1 MTWSELQNQMD
12 AVLPADSAAM
22 EEARRRWDAIA
33 KPLQGLGKLEELL
46 VRAAGAAGSPDLDW
60 GKKGVA
66 VFCADNGVVAEGVT
80 QTGQEVTAVVTENLS
95 KGDTSVCK
103 MARVAHADVFPVD
116 IGVKCAVT
124 GENILPRKVAHG
136 TRNMTKGP
144 AMTREETV
152 KALEVGIELMQDLKQ
167 QGYRIVATGEMGI
180 GNTTTSS
187 AVASVL
193 LGLPPEEV
201 TGRGAGLSSE
211 GLARKRLAVCRAIA
225 CNAPDPSDAFDVL
238 QKVGGLDLAGMAGA
252 FLGGAAMQMPV
263 VIDGFIS
270 AVPALLAARR
280 CPAAV
285 DYMLASHR
293 SGETAGGMVLD
304 ALGLSPF
311 LDCNMSL
318 GEGSGA
324 VAAMPLLDMGLSVY
338 LKMSTFEEI
347 KVEQYEEFE

>member
-1 MTWSELQNQMD
+1 MTLEETLRRI
-12 AVLPADSAAM
+12 VPADRSIE
-22 EEARRRWDAIA
+22 EEAWRRWDSIA
-33 KPLQGLGKLEELL
+33 KPLRGLGLLEEAIARIAGMTRTVEVDLSR
-46 VRAAGAAGSPDLDW
+46 RA
-60 GKKGVA
+60 VA
-66 VFCADNGVVAEGVT
+66 VFCADNGVVEEGVT

-95 KGDTSVCK
+95 KGDTSLQDG
-103 MARVAHADVFPVD
+103 ARRPCGCVSVD

-124 GENILPRKVAHG
+124 GNILPRKVAHG

-211 GLARKRLAVCRAIA
+211 GLARKRLAVRRAIA

-270 AVPALLAARR
+270 AAAALLAARM
-280 CPAAV
+280 CPAVV
-285 DYMLASHR
+285 DYMLASHV
-293 SGETAGGMVLD
+293 SGEPAARLLLQE
-304 ALGLSPF
+304 LGLTPF
-311 LDCNMSL
+311 LTANMTL
-318 GEGSGA
+318 GEGTGA
-324 VAAMPLLDMGLSVY
+324 VAALPLLDMACAVY
-338 LKMSTFEEI
+338 GTMRTFEQISIEAY
-347 KVEQYEEFE
+347 QPLH

>member
-1 MTWSELQNQMD
+1 MTLEETLRRI
-12 AVLPADSAAM
+12 VPADRSIE
-22 EEARRRWDAIA
+22 EEAWRRWDSIA
-33 KPLQGLGKLEELL
+33 KPLRGLGLLEEAVARIAGMTRTVEVDLSR
-46 VRAAGAAGSPDLDW
+46 RA
-60 GKKGVA
+60 VA
-66 VFCADNGVVAEGVT
+66 VFCADNGVVEEGVS

-270 AVPALLAARR
+270 AAAALLAARM
-280 CPAAV
+280 CPAVV
-285 DYMLASHR
+285 DYMLASHV
-293 SGETAGGMVLD
+293 SGEPAARLLLQE
-304 ALGLSPF
+304 LGLKPF
-311 LDCNMSL
+311 LTANMTL
-318 GEGSGA
+318 GEGTGA
-324 VAAMPLLDMGLSVY
+324 VAALPLLDMACAVY
-338 LKMSTFEEI
+338 GTMRTFEQISIEPY
-347 KVEQYEEFE
+347 QPLH

>member
-1 MTWSELQNQMD
+1 M
-12 AVLPADSAAM
+12 
-22 EEARRRWDAIA
+22 
-33 KPLQGLGKLEELL
+33 
-46 VRAAGAAGSPDLDW
+46 
-60 GKKGVA
+60 
-66 VFCADNGVVAEGVT
+66 
-80 QTGQEVTAVVTENLS
+80 
-95 KGDTSVCK
+95 
-103 MARVAHADVFPVD
+103 D

-152 KALEVGIELMQDLKQ
+152 KALEVGIDLMQDLKQ

-193 LGLPPEEV
+193 LGLPPEEA

-211 GLARKRLAVCRAIA
+211 GLARKRLAVRRAIA

-270 AVPALLAARR
+270 AGGRFACRPHVS
-280 CPAAV
+280 C
-285 DYMLASHR
+285 
-293 SGETAGGMVLD
+293 SGGLYACLPCIRGAGGPPAFAGAGVNPLLT
-304 ALGLSPF
+304 A
-311 LDCNMSL
+311 NMTL
-318 GEGSGA
+318 GEGTGA
-324 VAAMPLLDMGLSVY
+324 VAALPLLDMACAVY
-338 LKMSTFEEI
+338 GTMRTFEQISIEPY
-347 KVEQYEEFE
+347 QPLH

>member
-1 MTWSELQNQMD
+1 MTLEETLRRI
-12 AVLPADSAAM
+12 VPADRSIE
-22 EEARRRWDAIA
+22 EEAWRRWDSIA
-33 KPLQGLGKLEELL
+33 KPLRGLGLLEEAVARIAGMTRTVEVDLSR
-46 VRAAGAAGSPDLDW
+46 RA
-60 GKKGVA
+60 VA
-66 VFCADNGVVAEGVT
+66 VFCADNGVVEEGVT

-201 TGRGAGLSSE
+201 TGRGAGTFLR
-211 GLARKRLAVCRAIA
+211 GL
-225 CNAPDPSDAFDVL
+225 
-238 QKVGGLDLAGMAGA
+238 GA
-252 FLGGAAMQMPV
+252 
-263 VIDGFIS
+263 
-270 AVPALLAARR
+270 
-280 CPAAV
+280 
-285 DYMLASHR
+285 
-293 SGETAGGMVLD
+293 
-304 ALGLSPF
+304 
-311 LDCNMSL
+311 
-318 GEGSGA
+318 
-324 VAAMPLLDMGLSVY
+324 
-338 LKMSTFEEI
+338 
-347 KVEQYEEFE
+347 